1 MKAKNQLRSLF
12 APALVA
18 AALMALAVLPAH
30 AQDDA
35 APQALALGSTAP
47 MRETPMMNVDGRAIT
62 LAKAAGRKGLL
73 VVFICNHCPWVKA
86 WQGRIAEIG
95 NAAIKR
101 GLGVVAINAN
111 DPASYPE
118 DDFTHMVARAKD
130 LGYRFPYVVDAT
142 SDVARAFGASHT
154 PEAFVFDAKGK
165 LVYHGAVDDNAQ
177 EPAAVKSRYLADAV
191 TAVASAKGV
200 ATSQT
205 KALGCGIK
213 FRDKPAAT
221 R

>member
-1 MKAKNQLRSLF
+1 MPVSRLARSLF
-12 APALVA
+12 ALALTATLAAGAAVPAA
-18 AALMALAVLPAH
+18 RADGGDIARP
-30 AQDDA
+30 
-35 APQALALGSTAP
+35 LALGSAVP
-47 MRETPMMNVDGRAIT
+47 MRDVAMMGIDGKSVT
-62 LAKAAGRKGLL
+62 LARAAGKKGLL
-73 VVFICNHCPWVKA
+73 VIFICNHCPWVKA
-86 WQGRIAEIG
+86 WQGRIAEVG
-95 NAAIKR
+95 NTAIKQ

-118 DDFTHMVARAKD
+118 DDFPHMVARAKD
-130 LGYRFPYVVDAT
+130 VGYRFAYVVDAT

-177 EPAAVKSRYLADAV
+177 DVAAVKSRFLADAV
-191 TAVASAKGV
+191 TAVAAAKPV
-200 ATSQT
+200 ATAET

-213 FRDKPAAT
+213 FRDKSEIA